1 MLYRKAGFFLKVNSH
16 LTLKQFV
23 FYFQGM
29 AGPFGIWLP
38 ESSDSYWSQNSTGMN
53 YFVLTSIN
61 KFLFANTSFT

>member
-38 ESSDSYWSQNSTGMN
+38 ESSDSY
-53 YFVLTSIN
+53 
-61 KFLFANTSFT
+61 